1 MSQLRIYKPHQVYIG
16 RSSINSSE
24 THFYQDS
31 KNARIVFAIVAFKS
45 LGNNFHNNV

>member
-24 THFYQDS
+24 THFYKDS
-31 KNARIVFAIVAFKS
+31 QNARIVFAIVAFKS
-45 LGNNFHNNV
+45 LGNNFHTNV